1 MKNFTHLQLAV
12 YEKDENDF
20 KQQVETLK
28 IQAAEVKIYFLN
40 KEIIPFQKES
50 TFDEKRLFI
59 SQIFYEAKSLLL
71 FSDEIVLQKFKEL
84 KFGNQL
90 LKWFVPIEEIIDE
103 LNRLRNIEGFYF
115 FLTPF
120 FNAIKFHLE
129 TKLIINIIEYFGLD
143 TTYNNIET
151 NSFFKRFA
159 EEYKRREYHEK
170 KNQISKMNPEDKF
183 INDLIDSLE
192 KHGKDKREVKNF
204 LLKPL
209 QGNTTP
215 YFTLFDFHIDGISM
229 KKAYLELFPLMK
241 LIMKSG
247 QPLTENEFLAHSSLG
262 QFANY
267 NEYKISYVQK
277 IFRE

>member
-1 MKNFTHLQLAV
+1 MKNLTPEQQAA
-12 YEKDENDF
+12 YDKDESDF
-20 KQQVETLK
+20 KQEVETLK
-28 IQAAEVKIYFLN
+28 LQALEVKTIFLN
-40 KEIIPFQKES
+40 KKIIPFQTES
-50 TFDEKRLFI
+50 TIEEKQIFI
-59 SQIFYEAKSLLL
+59 SQIFIEAKSLLL

-129 TKLIINIIEYFGLD
+129 TSLIINILEYFGLD

-151 NSFFKRFA
+151 NSFYKRFA
-159 EEYKRREYHEK
+159 EEYKRRKYHEK
-170 KNQISKMNPEDKF
+170 KNQISKMTPEDKF
-183 INDLIDSLE
+183 INDLIDGLE
-192 KHGKDKREVKNF
+192 KQGKDKREVKNY

-215 YFTLFDFHIDGISM
+215 YFTLFDFHIDGIS
-229 KKAYLELFPLMK
+229 KRKAYLELFPLMK
-241 LIMKSG
+241 LIMKSS
-247 QPLTENEFLAHSSLG
+247 QPLTENEFLAQSVNGL
-262 QFANY
+262 FANY
-267 NEYKISYVQK
+267 NDYKISYVQK

>member
-1 MKNFTHLQLAV
+1 MKNFTPVQRAA

-50 TFDEKRLFI
+50 TLDEKLLFI
-59 SQIFYEAKSLLL
+59 SQIFIEANSLLL

-90 LKWFVPIEEIIDE
+90 LKWFVPIEEIIAE
-103 LNRLRNIEGFYF
+103 LYRLRNIQGFYF
-115 FLTPF
+115 FLTPYF
-120 FNAIKFHLE
+120 SGIKLHLE
-129 TKLIINIIEYFGLD
+129 TSLIINILEYFGFD

-151 NSFFKRFA
+151 NSFYKRFA
-159 EEYKRREYHEK
+159 EEYKRRKYHEK
-170 KNQISKMNPEDKF
+170 KNQISKMTPEDKF
-183 INDLIDSLE
+183 LNDFIDALE
-192 KHGKDKREVKNF
+192 KRGKDKREVKNY

-247 QPLTENEFLAHSSLG
+247 QPLTENEFLAQLADG
-262 QFANY
+262 QFDNY
-267 NEYKISYVQK
+267 NDYKISYVQK